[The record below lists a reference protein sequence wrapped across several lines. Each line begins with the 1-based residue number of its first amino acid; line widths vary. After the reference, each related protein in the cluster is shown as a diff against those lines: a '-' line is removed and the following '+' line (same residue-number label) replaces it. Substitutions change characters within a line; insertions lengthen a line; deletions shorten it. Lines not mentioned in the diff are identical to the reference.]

1 MKVGDL
7 ISYKYPRMKR
17 IHGRSLVLQ
26 VNKPG
31 GTLKTLDGNGRV
43 SWFPIDYCEVINESR

>member
-43 SWFPIDYCEVINESR
+43 SWFPMDYCEVINESR